1 MVGRSSAAF
10 RLLEERLSQ
19 PTARTTRAEVDLEAV
34 SDNLK
39 AMRAAAGRASIYAV
53 VKADAYGH
61 GLVPVARRLEQAG
74 ADGFCVALAEE
85 GFELREAGIRAPV
98 LVLNSAY
105 GDEHEHVLRARL
117 TPVVFD
123 AANAAAFWRAARGRP
138 VGVHLKVD
146 TGMSRLGVPLVEL
159 ADLLDKLERM
169 PGLRID
175 GLMTHL
181 SSADSDPGVTREQ
194 IERFDEARALLSARG
209 HRPALFHAA
218 NSAAMLAFP
227 EARFNLVRPGIALYG
242 CCPLPDLDAGLKP
255 ALRLVSEVI
264 SLRRVPAGTGVGYNR
279 THVAPKQS
287 VIATVAIGYGDA
299 LMRAASNRGFLLVR
313 GKRCPIVGNVSMDLT
328 TLDVSGV
335 AGCAVGDEAVLI
347 GEQQGE
353 RLRAEDLAHACNTIV
368 YEVLTGISPRVPRFY
383 SRESL
388 RP

>member
-1 MVGRSSAAF
+1 MAASSSAAF
-10 RLLEERLSQ
+10 RLLEERTSQ

-34 SDNLK
+34 ADNLK
-39 AMRAAAGRASIYAV
+39 TLRSSAGRAAIYAV

-105 GDEHEHVLRARL
+105 GDEHAHVLRAGL
-117 TPVVFD
+117 TPVIFD
-123 AANAAAFWRAARGRP
+123 AENAAAFWRAARGRP

-146 TGMSRLGVPLVEL
+146 TGMSRLGVPVDEL
-159 ADLLDKLERM
+159 GGLLDKLERM
-169 PGLRID
+169 PGLRIE

-181 SSADSDPGVTREQ
+181 SSADSSPEVTREQ
-194 IERFDEARALLSARG
+194 IVRFGQAQDLLHERG
-209 HRPALFHAA
+209 HQPGLLHAA
-218 NSAAMLAFP
+218 NSAATLAFP

-242 CCPLPDLDAGLKP
+242 CCPLDDLDAGLKP
-255 ALRLVSEVI
+255 ALRLVSDII

-279 THVAPKQS
+279 THVTS
-287 VIATVAIGYGDA
+287 GVSLIATVAMGYGDA
-299 LMRAASNRGFLLVR
+299 LMRAASNRGFMLVR
-313 GKRCPIVGNVSMDLT
+313 GKRCPIVGNISMDLT
-328 TLDVSGV
+328 TLDVTAV
-335 AGCAVGDEAVLI
+335 QGCSVGDEAVLI

-353 RLRAEDLAHACNTIV
+353 RLAAEQLARACGTIV
-368 YEVLTGISPRVPRFY
+368 YEVLTGISPRVPRYY

>member
-1 MVGRSSAAF
+1 MAGKSSAAF
-10 RLLEERLSQ
+10 RLLEERSSQ

-34 SDNLK
+34 ADNLK
-39 AMRAAAGRASIYAV
+39 ALRAAAGRASIYAV

-85 GFELREAGIRAPV
+85 GFELREAGVRAPV

-105 GDEHEHVLRARL
+105 GDEHEHVLRSKL
-117 TPVVFD
+117 TPVIFD
-123 AANAAAFWRAARGRP
+123 ADNARAFWRAARGRR

-146 TGMSRLGVPLVEL
+146 TGMSRLGVPLGGL
-159 ADLLDKLERM
+159 GSLLDELERL

-181 SSADSDPGVTREQ
+181 SSADSSPEVTREQ
-194 IERFDEARALLSARG
+194 LERFVEARELLQRRG
-209 HRPALFHAA
+209 HEPKLLHAA
-218 NSAAMLAFP
+218 NSAATLDFP
-227 EARFNLVRPGIALYG
+227 EARFDLVRPGIALYG
-242 CCPLPDLDAGLKP
+242 CCPLPGRDAGLRP
-255 ALRLVSEVI
+255 ALRLVSDII

-279 THVAPKQS
+279 THVTAGES
-287 VIATVAIGYGDA
+287 RIATVAIGYGDA
-299 LMRAASNRGFLLVR
+299 LMRAASNRGFMLVR

-328 TLDVSGV
+328 TLDVTEV
-335 AGCAVGDEAVLI
+335 DGCSVGDEAVLI

-353 RLRAEDLAHACNTIV
+353 RLTAEDLARACNTIV
-368 YEVLTGISPRVPRFY
+368 YEVFTGISPRVPRFY
-383 SRESL
+383 SRGSL

>member
-1 MVGRSSAAF
+1 M
-10 RLLEERLSQ
+10 SQ

-34 SDNLK
+34 ANNLK
-39 AMRAAAGRASIYAV
+39 TLRSVADGAAIYAV

-61 GLVPVARRLEQAG
+61 GLIPVARRLEQAG

-105 GDEHEHVLRARL
+105 GDEHAHVLRAGL
-117 TPVVFD
+117 IPVIFD
-123 AANAAAFWRAARGRP
+123 AENAAAFWRAARGRP

-146 TGMSRLGVPLVEL
+146 TGMSRLGVPLNQL
-159 ADLLDKLERM
+159 GGLLNDLQRM

-181 SSADSDPGVTREQ
+181 SSADSSPQVTREQ
-194 IERFDEARALLSARG
+194 IERFRQARELLKQRG
-209 HRPALFHAA
+209 YEPRLLHAA
-218 NSAAMLAFP
+218 NSAATLAFP

-242 CCPLPDLDAGLKP
+242 YCPLPGPDAGFEP
-255 ALRLVSEVI
+255 ALRLVSDII

-279 THVAPKQS
+279 THVTS
-287 VIATVAIGYGDA
+287 GESLIATVAMGYGDA
-299 LMRAASNRGFLLVR
+299 LMRAASNRGFMLVR
-313 GKRCPIVGNVSMDLT
+313 GKRCPIVGNISMDLT
-328 TLDVSGV
+328 TLDVTAV
-335 AGCAVGDEAVLI
+335 TGCSVGDEAVLI
-347 GEQQGE
+347 GSQQGE
-353 RLRAEDLAHACNTIV
+353 RLGAEQLARGCGTIV
-368 YEVLTGISPRVPRFY
+368 YEVLTGISARVPRYY

>member
-1 MVGRSSAAF
+1 MAGKSSAAF
-10 RLLEERLSQ
+10 RLLEERSSR

-34 SDNLK
+34 ADNFK
-39 AMRAAAGRASIYAV
+39 VVRSAAGGTAIYAV

-105 GDEHEHVLRARL
+105 GDEHQHVLRAKL
-117 TPVVFD
+117 TPVIFD
-123 AANAAAFWRAARGRP
+123 AANAGAFWRAARGRP
-138 VGVHLKVD
+138 TGVHLKVD
-146 TGMSRLGVPLVEL
+146 TGMSRLGVPPKEL
-159 ADLLDKLERM
+159 GRLLDKLERM

-181 SSADSDPGVTREQ
+181 SSADSSPEVTREQ
-194 IERFDEARALLSARG
+194 IARFLEARDLLARRG
-209 HRPALFHAA
+209 HRPGVLHAA
-218 NSAAMLAFP
+218 NSAATLAFP
-227 EARFNLVRPGIALYG
+227 EARFDLVRPGIALYG
-242 CCPLPDLDAGLKP
+242 CCPLPELDAGLKP
-255 ALRLVSEVI
+255 ALRLVSDII
-264 SLRRVPAGTGVGYNR
+264 SLRRVPAGTGVGYNQ
-279 THVAPKQS
+279 THVTEGES
-287 VIATVAIGYGDA
+287 LIATVAIGYGDA
-299 LMRAASNRGFLLVR
+299 LMRASSNRGFMLVR

-335 AGCAVGDEAVLI
+335 EGCSVGDEAVLI

-353 RLRAEDLAHACNTIV
+353 RLTAEDLARACNTIV

-388 RP
+388 YP